1 MQIYENFS
9 LADVLWYKIGG
20 KAKYFIS
27 CENHDDI
34 LEALAFIEREKPNR
48 LIICGQGTNLIFSDE
63 YFDGVVIQI
72 VSPHPNPLPQGARE
86 DITLVPSPLRGEYQ
100 LPKASLAKSGDEGEI
115 GSHVTAFAGTIL
127 DDVVTFAFDNN
138 LTGLE
143 WAGGLP
149 GTVGAGVRG
158 NVGAYGGE
166 IKDNLVS
173 AEVID
178 YSGSKPELK
187 TLSNT
192 DLQFVYRG
200 SVVKTQKKMVVVSA
214 TFGLKKSTDY
224 EVELAKQVYEKN
236 KQTRRD
242 RHPLEYPN
250 CGSVFKNL
258 RKPEEIAAVLEVYPD
273 LKETIENKWYGK
285 VAVASLL
292 ERFGLKGYRVGN
304 AQVSEKHA
312 LFIVNLG
319 GAKSSDVL
327 QIINDIQEKFEQT
340 FGFRL
345 EVEVEIV

>member
-1 MQIYENFS
+1 MQICENFS

-20 KAKYFIS
+20 KAKYFIT
-27 CENHDDI
+27 CQNRGDI
-34 LEALAFIEREKPNR
+34 LEALAFIDRVKPNR
-48 LIICGQGTNLIFSDE
+48 LFICGQGTNLIFSDE
-63 YFDGVVIQI
+63 YFDGVVMQI

-86 DITLVPSPLRGEYQ
+86 DIALVPSHLRGEGQ
-100 LPKASLAKSGDEGEI
+100 NEGEN
-115 GSHVTAFAGTIL
+115 GSCITAFAGTVL
-127 DDVVTFAFDNN
+127 DNVIRFAFDHN
-138 LTGLE
+138 LVGLE

-173 AEVID
+173 CEVID
-178 YSGSKPELK
+178 YSGNKPELK

-200 SVVKTQKKMVVVSA
+200 SLIKMQKKMVVVSA
-214 TFGLKKSTDY
+214 TFGLKKSTDE
-224 EVELAKQVYEKN
+224 EVQLAKQVYEKN

-258 RKPEEIAAVLEVYPD
+258 RKHEEITAVLEVYPD

-285 VAVASLL
+285 VAVASLI

-304 AQVSEKHA
+304 AQVSDKHA

-327 QIINDIQEKFEQT
+327 QIISDIQEKFEQT
-340 FGFRL
+340 FGFQL